1 MCHQILGPNIKN
13 ALQSVMSI
21 NSSNVALKTF
31 IFISQVLRLF
41 PETLQSEICLHI
53 HSELF
58 KGNTAFRA
66 ATPSCKRSLAK
77 KLKVQHYLP
86 RQYVIRQGDEVDRVF
101 FIIKGIVH
109 ILDPDEE
116 TVLGL
121 GKK

>member
-1 MCHQILGPNIKN
+1 M
-13 ALQSVMSI
+13 
-21 NSSNVALKTF
+21 
-31 IFISQVLRLF
+31 F
-41 PETLQSEICLHI
+41 PDTLQGEICLHI

-58 KGNTAFRA
+58 NSNNAFRA
-66 ATPSCKRSLAK
+66 AVPSCKRSLAK

-86 RQYVIRQGDEVDRVF
+86 RTYVIKQGDEVDRVF

-109 ILDPDEE
+109 ILDPEEE